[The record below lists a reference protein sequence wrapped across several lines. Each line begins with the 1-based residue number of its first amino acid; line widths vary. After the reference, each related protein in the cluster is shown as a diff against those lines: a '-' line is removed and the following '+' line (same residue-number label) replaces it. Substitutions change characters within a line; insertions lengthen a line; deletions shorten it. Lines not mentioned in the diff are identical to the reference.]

1 MRVPSSLGQVIRTVA
16 PDEAALVAAVGELT
30 VGAFVADGFLSA
42 DDGYAEH
49 LRNADARAR
58 EAVLAVA
65 LSAGGGSGTGS
76 GEDHLLGTV
85 TYCRHGELWSEVAD
99 PGESEF
105 RMLAVAP
112 SARGLGVGGALA
124 SWCLDRARADR
135 AYAVVLS
142 SLVEMTG
149 AHRIYSRLGFV
160 RTPDKDWWPEP
171 ATRLITFRLE
181 L

>member
-1 MRVPSSLGQVIRTVA
+1 MRLPSSLGRVIRTVT
-16 PDEAALVAAVGELT
+16 PDESALIAAVGELT
-30 VGAFVADGFLSA
+30 VGAFVAEGYLSPG
-42 DDGYAEH
+42 DGYAEH

-65 LSAGGGSGTGS
+65 LGPDEG
-76 GEDHLLGTV
+76 LLGTV
-85 TYCRHGELWSEVAD
+85 TYCKHGEPWSELAQ

-112 SARGLGVGGALA
+112 SARGLGIGGSLA
-124 SWCLDRARADR
+124 SWCLDQARGDR
-135 AYAVVLS
+135 SYAVVLS
-142 SLVEMTG
+142 SLAAMTG
-149 AHRIYSRLGFV
+149 AHRIYTRLGFV